1 MPVNFFL
8 FKKKNNIL
16 YVKEE
21 AKKITTRHNYDNL
34 LEEAP
39 FEYAHTKTEDLCGSY
54 LQRAKKKKR

>member
-8 FKKKNNIL
+8 FKKKQYSICQGRG
-16 YVKEE
+16 E
-21 AKKITTRHNYDNL
+21 KITTRHNYDNL
-34 LEEAP
+34 LEKAP